1 MDINRKTAYNV
12 LFDVEKNGAY
22 SNIEL
27 NRQISLLNPD
37 SPAFVRELVYG
48 VIENLIY
55 IDHILSKLIDKGLKG
70 VKKQPLTLLRMGIYQ
85 IRFMDSVP
93 EYAAVNE
100 TVNMAR
106 KLARGREGFINGV
119 LRGYIKRK
127 DEDFL
132 PDRAEDPV
140 SYLSV
145 KYSYAPWIV
154 NLWID
159 QHGEEKTEAMLAA
172 GNETPSLSVRVNT
185 LKTDR
190 DELAGRLDALG
201 FDTKKGALSERVLF
215 VNGAGLLDTEEFS
228 EGLFSVQDESS
239 VVAVETLMPEPGD
252 KVIDMCAAPG
262 GKTLAMAE
270 CMKNIGTIKAYDVY
284 EHKLEL
290 IKNESSRLG
299 ISIIET
305 GEQDGTIY
313 NEQLEQ
319 WADRVLVDGPCSGLG
334 VVRRKPEIKYRNLD
348 DNGMGLAEK
357 QLAILDNAG
366 RYVRPG
372 GCLLYS
378 TCTIN
383 KLENENVAEKFIGS
397 HPEFKLIS
405 SRQLVPGTDETDG
418 FFICSFKKM

>member
-12 LFDVEKNGAY
+12 LFDVEKNGSY

-27 NRQISLLNPD
+27 NRQIRLLNPD

-85 IRFMDSVP
+85 LRFMDSVP

-106 KLARGREGFINGV
+106 KLARGREGFVNGV

-127 DEDFL
+127 AEDFL
-132 PDRAEDPV
+132 PDRDEDTV

-154 NLWID
+154 ELWLD
-159 QHGEEKTEAMLAA
+159 QYGEENTEAMLAA
-172 GNETPSLSVRVNT
+172 GNETPPLSVRVNT

-190 DELAGRLDALG
+190 DELAGKLEALG
-201 FDTKKGALSERVLF
+201 FDVEKGALSKRVLF
-215 VNGAGLLDTEEFS
+215 VNGAGLLDTEEFL

-262 GKTLAMAE
+262 GKTLAIAE
-270 CMKNIGTIKAYDVY
+270 CMENIGTIKAYDVY

-299 ISIIET
+299 ISIIEI

-313 NEQLEQ
+313 NGQIEQ

-334 VVRRKPEIKYRNLD
+334 VVRRKPEIKYRKLD
-348 DNGMGLAEK
+348 DNGMELAEK

-366 RYVRPG
+366 RYVKPG
-372 GCLLYS
+372 GNLLYS

-383 KLENENVAEKFIGS
+383 KIENDNVADEFIRL
-397 HPEFKLIS
+397 HPEFKEMS
-405 SRQLVPGTDETDG
+405 RRQLIPGTDETDG
-418 FFICSFKKM
+418 FFICRFKRI